1 MKRVRGAAGALACLS
16 LLVACS
22 EDRDIAAA
30 SSGGVHP
37 VGIDDPASPDWH
49 GTLLAN
55 EHWSGMLDP
64 NANDACG
71 RCHAGSPAPVPGIT
85 SFAPGATAC
94 TSCHT
99 EPAGP
104 LACDTCHQPDATH
117 VAHIA
122 PGPFDSTGLPCST
135 CHPIPGDP
143 IIGGLHGD
151 GVVEVIFDSTR
162 VTGEASWNDATQ
174 ACAVSCH
181 DLGGTWPRPK
191 WSAASPMVCGDC
203 HLSPPAS
210 HFAGPC
216 TECHAEANATGTA
229 LSGGPLHMNGRVDLG
244 NGNGTCGAC
253 HGVGSSPWPT
263 TGAHPSHQ
271 SPSISNPVACAS
283 CHVVPT
289 TVLSPGHLDGPVRV
303 AFSGL
308 ALARSSSP
316 AWDGAGCSGVAC
328 HGANLPGSPAVLV
341 PQWLDTS
348 GAAAACGACHG
359 IPPTQHTPST
369 SCGQSNCHG
378 AEITED
384 STGALSISPE
394 GLPLHINGVI
404 DVAQ

>member
-1 MKRVRGAAGALACLS
+1 
-16 LLVACS
+16 
-22 EDRDIAAA
+22 
-30 SSGGVHP
+30 
-37 VGIDDPASPDWH
+37 
-49 GTLLAN
+49 
-55 EHWSGMLDP
+55 
-64 NANDACG
+64 
-71 RCHAGSPAPVPGIT
+71 
-85 SFAPGATAC
+85 
-94 TSCHT
+94 
-99 EPAGP
+99 
-104 LACDTCHQPDATH
+104 
-117 VAHIA
+117 
-122 PGPFDSTGLPCST
+122 
-135 CHPIPGDP
+135 
-143 IIGGLHGD
+143 
-151 GVVEVIFDSTR
+151 
-162 VTGEASWNDATQ
+162 
-174 ACAVSCH
+174 
-181 DLGGTWPRPK
+181 
-191 WSAASPMVCGDC
+191 
-203 HLSPPAS
+203 
-210 HFAGPC
+210 
-216 TECHAEANATGTA
+216 
-229 LSGGPLHMNGRVDLG
+229 MNGRVDLG